1 MKNNKHKTYPK
12 YKRVK
17 VNFLSFILISFLSI
31 SLFSFLAGCGKSFSK
46 NEKITSSFN
55 LINQDSSG
63 VTFPDDFSNKVIV
76 MGFIY
81 TNCPDVCPLT
91 VHNMQL
97 IQEKLKNEGR
107 DDIDFVALSFDPG
120 RDKPYVL
127 KQYADVRGIDF
138 SNFEF
143 LTGNETE
150 IDSLLKIMNVFAFHD
165 DTTKVPNGEDFYYIT
180 HTDRITLID
189 KGGKIREEYTG
200 SHVDINKLL
209 EDIKSLI

>member
-1 MKNNKHKTYPK
+1 MHNKNT
-12 YKRVK
+12 RIRF
-17 VNFLSFILISFLSI
+17 NFIYYTLALLISGTIFFYLQ
-31 SLFSFLAGCGKSFSK
+31 GCGKSFSK
-46 NEKITSSFN
+46 NEKITSSFK
-55 LINQDSSG
+55 LINQDSSN

-81 TNCPDVCPLT
+81 TNCPDICPLT

-97 IQEKLKNEGR
+97 VQEKLMKEGR
-107 DDIDFVALSFDPG
+107 DDVDFVALSFDPD
-120 RDKPYVL
+120 RDRPYVL
-127 KQYADVRGIDF
+127 KQYADVRGINF

-165 DTTKVPNGEDFYYIT
+165 DTTKGPNGKDFYYIT

-189 KGGKIREEYTG
+189 RDGKIREEYRG
-200 SHVDINKLL
+200 SHVNIDKLL
-209 EDIKSLI
+209 EAIKSLI